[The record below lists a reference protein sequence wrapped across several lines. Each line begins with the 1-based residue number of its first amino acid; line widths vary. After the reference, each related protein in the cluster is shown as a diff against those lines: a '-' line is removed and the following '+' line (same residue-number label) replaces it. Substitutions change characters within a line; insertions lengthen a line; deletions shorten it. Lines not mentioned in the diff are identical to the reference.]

1 MTRQDGNKKRTGLIY
16 DLKAFA
22 KEKKRLI
29 EQQNREE
36 GPQLPLIPQI
46 SFVTADEP

>member
-1 MTRQDGNKKRTGLIY
+1 LTRWDGNKTRTGLIY
-16 DLKAFA
+16 DLKALEE
-22 KEKKRLI
+22 EKRRLI
-29 EQQNREE
+29 KQQNREE